1 MLTMPPR
8 YVVRILGYSLTLRL
22 DFTKLLI
29 LFVLAALVVFFWIRY
44 RYLNK
49 YSNLK
54 EVPYV
59 CTSLQ
64 WRR

>member
-1 MLTMPPR
+1 VTNVADVVRR

-29 LFVLAALVVFFWIRY
+29 MFVLALFIGFLWIRY

-49 YSNLK
+49 YSELK

-59 CTSLQ
+59 LPFRS
-64 WRR
+64 